1 MEYWIHFITIS
12 LLFIIIPGPDFFMI
26 IRNTLS
32 GNRKNGAVTIL
43 GSLCGH
49 IVYAALAAMGLI
61 FVLKSFTHIFSFI
74 KIAGALYIAYLGIK
88 SFLRIGNTGDFT
100 IKKTK
105 EINLRTSYQQGLLST
120 LLNPKVILFYLSVL
134 PPFIIKNG
142 SESFQVINLSL
153 LFLFIVLIWFSICI
167 NVFNYIKYLFENS
180 KINNLFNGFVGTALI
195 IIAISIL
202 KTKP

>member
-1 MEYWIHFITIS
+1 MEYWFHFTMIS

-32 GNRKNGAVTIL
+32 GSRKNGAVTIL

-61 FVLKSFTHIFSFI
+61 FVLKSSTYIFSFI
-74 KIAGALYIAYLGIK
+74 KIAGALYISYLGIK
-88 SFLRIGNTGDFT
+88 SFLRIGNTGTFT

-105 EINLRTSYQQGLLST
+105 EISLRISYKQGLLST

-153 LFLFIVLIWFSICI
+153 LFLSIVLIWFSICI

-180 KINNLFNGFVGTALI
+180 KVNNLFNGFVGTALI
-195 IIAISIL
+195 FIAISIL